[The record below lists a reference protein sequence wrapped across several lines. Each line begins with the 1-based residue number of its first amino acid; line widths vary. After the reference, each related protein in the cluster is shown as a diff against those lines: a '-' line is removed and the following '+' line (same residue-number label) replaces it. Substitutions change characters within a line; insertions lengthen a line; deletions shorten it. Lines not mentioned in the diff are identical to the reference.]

1 MHGLPVDAAV
11 SCSAPACVA
20 PISTGFEGGSNSSD
34 CLRSSST
41 LPSRGWH
48 HGLAEGAVHHSL
60 DQAAWCVRESLDHFS
75 RVQEVAAKTW
85 KQRYVVCTDFW
96 NPSDGPIF
104 FYAGN
109 EADVMLYVNATGLM
123 WENALHFGALLVFAE
138 VCPHIDGTF
147 VGNPHTTGHF
157 THVGSHAHRPG
168 AAQGGETAA
177 LPLLP
182 CHVCVLL
189 TWSQHRYYGASQPF
203 GPDSWRQQPGYLTS
217 QQAMADFAHLMHAL
231 RNGLLP
237 GAQDSPIIVF
247 GGSYGGELAAW
258 LRMKYPHLVA
268 GAIAASA
275 PIGAF
280 PGVPGFEPATFWK
293 VVTYGASEAAGAA
306 AGCVPAV
313 RAVFRHL
320 MELPHSQ
327 KSLDQVQRRL
337 RLCQPLGSALD
348 LQTVAYWLQG
358 AWDAF
363 AMGNY
368 PYASSYISGDPD
380 HPPARLAH
388 ASRLPAH
395 DPGLSLD
402 SGGQAARPG
411 VRASDQGKDCT
422 YLNTASSTAPGDL
435 LSAMADAVGL
445 MYNATGREQ
454 CFTLDTTGPAGGN
467 VGPWDFQFCT
477 EQMAQEQPYF
487 PANGRTDMFWD
498 QGAFDWPGIVAHCH
512 AAWGLEPDPTWAV
525 EQLGGLALAHHASN
539 IVFSNGLLDPWSAFG
554 VLDSASDSVVA
565 TLIPEGAHHLDLM
578 WTHPEDPD
586 SVRATRQLELQ
597 HIQGW
602 VTQHK
607 QALRQRLSPRWN
619 NSGHGRDR
627 HGR

>member
-1 MHGLPVDAAV
+1 
-11 SCSAPACVA
+11 
-20 PISTGFEGGSNSSD
+20 
-34 CLRSSST
+34 
-41 LPSRGWH
+41 
-48 HGLAEGAVHHSL
+48 
-60 DQAAWCVRESLDHFS
+60 DHFS

-96 NPSDGPIF
+96 NPSGGPIF

-138 VCPHIDGTF
+138 VWCLACL
-147 VGNPHTTGHF
+147 NPT
-157 THVGSHAHRPG
+157 SMQAPRR
-168 AAQGGETAA
+168 
-177 LPLLP
+177 LLP

-189 TWSQHRYYGASQPF
+189 TWPQHRYYGPSQPF

-313 RAVFRHL
+313 RAVFQHL
-320 MELPHSQ
+320 MELPHSH

-380 HPPARLAH
+380 HP
-388 ASRLPAH
+388 LPAW
-395 DPGLSLD
+395 PMR
-402 SGGQAARPG
+402 AAC
-411 VRASDQGKDCT
+411 QHMT
-422 YLNTASSTAPGDL
+422 QASSTSPGDL

-445 MYNATGREQ
+445 MYNATGREP
-454 CFTLDTTGPAGGN
+454 CFTLDTSGPAGGN
-467 VGPWDFQFCT
+467 VGESPAAISGCAHPAPCHSTSHLLLPPSSSASPLLPLLLLPILTQLRAATILPAGPWDFQFCT
-477 EQMAQEQPYF
+477 EQVSPRLRAAAGHGCWVAGLAHPADEPCHHDILTRSVSDAQMAQEQPYF

-498 QGAFDWPGIVAHCH
+498 QGAFDWPGIAAHCR

-565 TLIPEGAHHLDLM
+565 TLIPERLLLVVGMLQGAHHLDLM
-578 WTHPEDPD
+578 WTHADDPD
-586 SVRATRQLELQ
+586 SVRATRQLELE

-607 QALRQRLSPRWN
+607 QALRQRLTLRWN
-619 NSGHGRDR
+619 TSGHGRR
-627 HGR
+627 QGQ